1 MPRKKKT
8 EVKEEVN
15 NEPIRIVLEKKPG
28 FGTGMT
34 RINNMLQEGYSL
46 RDIEFWEEKKNE

>member
-8 EVKEEVN
+8 EEVK

-28 FGTGMT
+28 FGTGVT
-34 RINNMLQEGYSL
+34 RINNMLQAGYSL
-46 RDIEFWEEKKNE
+46 RDIEEAKKNE